1 MKTKTII
8 LIICLFLFA
17 FSTPVRA
24 ESTDNTSTTT
34 PGVLGLQIPEV
45 PYLIQKIKEA
55 KELLKPV
62 KLNYVLS
69 PVYTTN
75 KKTKK
80 KVVSKYNLG
89 DRDLMLAVL
98 QPDGQIKITGAIQK
112 GRSFVFPDK
121 NYSISLVR
129 FNGVNSR
136 FKVSKPEGGK
146 IVALK
151 YLITPVES
159 GSKVSI
165 ESSLYEALYTPY
177 SPDLEQSDVAAYGQ
191 KYLDQVINQVAEQ
204 LKSYPSVSVPGST
217 VTEAIKPGLIKALV
231 YAEHMDTGE
240 LLGASDISP
249 ISSRINTLFAINEGD
264 TYRYSGSSA
273 GALGISQFIEST
285 YLGLVKRH
293 STANLIPNFKD
304 GMANHVNSIK
314 STYLLLDDYIHAV
327 RDRAEGA
334 FTIGQAFDYGVAAYN
349 GGVVRVARALNN
361 FGSNWNQDRSGEIS
375 SIESQIKKMSSEIE
389 SLRKKTLATA
399 DKKARA
405 ALQTKLDNMRA
416 ELASIKDRLTAMQN
430 GTLRAET
437 RNYLQK
443 IYKVVSSLNT

>member
-1 MKTKTII
+1 MKIKTFTLS
-8 LIICLFLFA
+8 LIIFLFCGHTA
-17 FSTPVRA
+17 AHAQT
-24 ESTDNTSTTT
+24 TTTT
-34 PGVLGLQIPEV
+34 PVSTPEVLGLQVPEV
-45 PYLIQKIKEA
+45 PYIIQKIKEA
-55 KELLKPV
+55 KELLKPI

-69 PVYTTN
+69 PVYKTD

-80 KVVSKYNLG
+80 KVVSRYNLG
-89 DRDLMLAVL
+89 DRDLMLAIL
-98 QPDGQIKITGAIQK
+98 LPDGQIKITGAIQK

-121 NYSISLVR
+121 SYSISLTR

-136 FKVSKPEGGK
+136 FKVTSPEGGK
-146 IVALK
+146 VVALK

-159 GSKVSI
+159 GSKSAI
-165 ESSLYEALYTPY
+165 QNSTYEALYTPY
-177 SPDLEQSDVAAYGQ
+177 SPELDQTDVANYGQ
-191 KYLDQVINQVAEQ
+191 KYLDNVISQVAEQ
-204 LKSYPSVSVPGST
+204 LKNYPSVSLPGST
-217 VTEAIKPGLIKALV
+217 VTQAIRPGLIKALV
-231 YAEHMDTGE
+231 YAEHMDTNE
-240 LLGASDISP
+240 LLNASDIKP
-249 ISSRINTLFAINEGD
+249 ISNRINTLFAINESE

-293 STANLIPNFKD
+293 TSANLIPDFKQ
-304 GMANHVNSIK
+304 GMADHINSIK

-375 SIESQIKKMSSEIE
+375 STETQIKKMSAEIE
-389 SLRKKTLATA
+389 SLRKKTLATSE
-399 DKKARA
+399 KKARA
-405 ALQTKLDNMRA
+405 QLQSKLDNMRT
-416 ELASIKDRLTAMQN
+416 ELASMKDRLTSMQN
-430 GTLRAET
+430 ATLRDET
-437 RNYLQK
+437 RGYLQK